1 MATYRIQTMK
11 KTISIL
17 AIILTISTL
26 VSLAVEP
33 PKTAELK
40 IKTSAKCGMCK
51 KRIERDL
58 GVSKGIVNSNLN
70 LDDKVVTI
78 TYNTKKT
85 SPEKIKE
92 VISKIGYDADE
103 VVANQKSHDAL
114 PGCCQKSAAAHK
126 D

>member
-1 MATYRIQTMK
+1 MATYRNLIMK
-11 KTISIL
+11 KIISIL

-26 VSLAVEP
+26 VSLAAEP

-58 GVSKGIVNSNLN
+58 GVSKGIVHSNLN

-114 PGCCQKSAAAHK
+114 PGCCQKSAASHK

>member
-1 MATYRIQTMK
+1 MATYRKQTMK
-11 KTISIL
+11 KIISILTILLTISIL
-17 AIILTISTL
+17 TFAI
-26 VSLAVEP
+26 EP
-33 PKTAELK
+33 PKTAEIK

-58 GVSKGIVNSNLN
+58 GVSKGIVKSNLD

-85 SPEKIKE
+85 NPEKIKQ

-103 VVANQKSHDAL
+103 IIADQKSHDAL
-114 PGCCQKSAAAHK
+114 PGCCQKTAAAHK

>member
-1 MATYRIQTMK
+1 MATYCNKTMK
-11 KTISIL
+11 KIISILTILLTISIL
-17 AIILTISTL
+17 TFAI
-26 VSLAVEP
+26 EP
-33 PKTAELK
+33 PKTAEIK

-85 SPEKIKE
+85 SPEKIKQ

-103 VVANQKSHDAL
+103 IIADQKSHDAL
-114 PGCCQKSAAAHK
+114 PDCCQKTAASHK

>member
-1 MATYRIQTMK
+1 MK
-11 KTISIL
+11 KLISIL
-17 AIILTISTL
+17 TILLTFSTL
-26 VSLAVEP
+26 TFATEP
-33 PKTAELK
+33 PKTAEIK
-40 IKTSAKCGMCK
+40 VKTSAKCGMCK

-114 PGCCQKSAAAHK
+114 PSCCQKTAAAHK

>member
-1 MATYRIQTMK
+1 MK
-11 KTISIL
+11 KLISILTILLTISIL
-17 AIILTISTL
+17 TFAI
-26 VSLAVEP
+26 EP
-33 PKTAELK
+33 PKTAEIK

-58 GVSKGIVNSNLN
+58 GVSKGIVSSNLN

-85 SPEKIKE
+85 SPEKIKG

-103 VVANQKSHDAL
+103 IAADQKSHDAL
-114 PGCCQKSAAAHK
+114 PSCCQKTAAVHK

>member
-1 MATYRIQTMK
+1 M
-11 KTISIL
+11 
-17 AIILTISTL
+17 LTISTL
-26 VSLAVEP
+26 VIARVEP

-58 GVSKGIVNSNLN
+58 GVSKGIVKSNLDLN
-70 LDDKVVTI
+70 DKVVTI

-85 SPEKIKE
+85 SPEKIKQ

-103 VVANQKSHDAL
+103 IIADQKSHDAL
-114 PGCCQKSAAAHK
+114 PDCCQKTAAAHK

>member
-1 MATYRIQTMK
+1 MK

>member
-1 MATYRIQTMK
+1 MATYRTKTMK
-11 KTISIL
+11 KIISIL
-17 AIILTISTL
+17 TILLTISVLTF
-26 VSLAVEP
+26 AIEP
-33 PKTAELK
+33 PKTAEIK

-85 SPEKIKE
+85 SPEKIKT

-103 VVANQKSHDAL
+103 IVADQKSHDAL
-114 PGCCQKSAAAHK
+114 PSCCQKTAASHK

>member
-1 MATYRIQTMK
+1 MATYRNLIMK
-11 KTISIL
+11 KIISIL

-26 VSLAVEP
+26 VSLAAEP

-58 GVSKGIVNSNLN
+58 GVSKGIVHSNLN

-85 SPEKIKE
+85 SPEKIKK

-114 PGCCQKSAAAHK
+114 PGCCQKSAASHK

>member
-1 MATYRIQTMK
+1 MK
-11 KTISIL
+11 KIISIL
-17 AIILTISTL
+17 TVILTISTL
-26 VSLAVEP
+26 VSFAVEP

-40 IKTSAKCGMCK
+40 IKTSAKCSMCK

-58 GVSKGIVNSNLN
+58 GVSKGIIISNLN

-78 TYNTKKT
+78 KYNTKKT

-103 VVANQKSHDAL
+103 VIADQKSHDAL
-114 PGCCQKSAAAHK
+114 PGCCQKTAASHN

>member
-1 MATYRIQTMK
+1 MATYRTKTMK
-11 KTISIL
+11 KIISIL
-17 AIILTISTL
+17 SIILTISTL

>member
-1 MATYRIQTMK
+1 MK

-70 LDDKVVTI
+70 LDDKVVTV

-114 PGCCQKSAAAHK
+114 PDCCQKTASAHK

>member
-1 MATYRIQTMK
+1 MATNRSKTMK
-11 KTISIL
+11 KLFSIL
-17 AIILTISTL
+17 AIILTINAL
-26 VSLAVEP
+26 VFAIEP
-33 PKTAELK
+33 PKTAEVK

-78 TYNTKKT
+78 TYNIKKT
-85 SPEKIKE
+85 NPEKIKQ

-114 PGCCQKSAAAHK
+114 PDCCQKTAVSHK